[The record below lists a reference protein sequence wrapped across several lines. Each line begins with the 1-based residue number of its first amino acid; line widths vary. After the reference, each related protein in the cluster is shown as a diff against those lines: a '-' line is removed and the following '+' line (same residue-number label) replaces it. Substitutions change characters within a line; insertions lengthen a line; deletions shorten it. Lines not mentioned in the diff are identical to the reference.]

1 MPQPRRTAFPEAA
14 VAWMFGDR
22 PRRVLDLGSGRGN
35 FARLLSADGHQVFGL
50 DRSAD
55 KVARLAASLPTGL
68 HVAAQ
73 AEALPYLDRQFDV
86 VSSAESLHRFAPGL
100 VSTEIARVLRPGGR
114 LTVIYNT
121 RDDTVPWVKRL
132 ARIMQ
137 TWDPDAMRGD
147 YGQDSVLNLAETPYF
162 TDLERKD
169 FRNWLPID
177 RSGLL
182 EMVRRRPATAALDEA
197 ERERLLADV
206 GGLYDSY
213 ARAPDPLLLP
223 FQASCW
229 RAVVDHREL
238 APVAQDDDGLEIPLG
253 F

>member
-14 VAWMFGDR
+14 VSWMLGDR
-22 PRRVLDLGSGRGN
+22 PRRVLDLGSGRGS
-35 FARLLSADGHQVFGL
+35 FARLLGDAGHQVFAL
-50 DRSAD
+50 DRSLP
-55 KVARLAASLPTGL
+55 KVAQVARRLPTGL
-68 HVAAQ
+68 HVSAR
-73 AEALPYLDRQFDV
+73 AEALPFVDRQFDV

-114 LTVIYNT
+114 FVATYNT

-132 ARIMQ
+132 AKIMQ

-147 YGQDSVLNLAETPYF
+147 YGQNSVINLAETPYF
-162 TDLERKD
+162 TDLERKN

-177 RSGLL
+177 RNGLL
-182 EMVRRRPATAALDEA
+182 DMVRRRPTTATLDDDQ
-197 ERERLLADV
+197 REQLLTQV
-206 GGLYDSY
+206 GELYDSY
-213 ARAPDPLLLP
+213 ARAPEPLLLP

-229 RAVVDHREL
+229 RATVDHREL
-238 APVAQDDDGLEIPLG
+238 TSVTADDAGLEIPLG